1 MEFLLNG
8 IEIITVIIFG
18 LCLGSFLNVLI
29 IRIPRDENIAFP
41 ASHCVSCGE
50 KLKFYHNVPL
60 FSFIFLRGK
69 CGFCKSRISL
79 QYPLIEAVSSAL
91 CVFVYLKFGFSV
103 ESIFIALSL
112 LLLLALSVIDWRFSE
127 VPDNLN
133 FFALIFA
140 LIGGILLYK
149 DFLFV
154 IASAFSFAG
163 FFTLLRFAFQS
174 LLKKE
179 ALGEGDIIIASTMAG
194 LLGWQLAMVAIFL
207 GALFAMFPLLFL
219 GKSARIPFIPFLF
232 AGLLVCLFFS
242 EVFMIFLGNYV

>member
-1 MEFLLNG
+1 MEILLNS
-8 IEIITVIIFG
+8 IEVITTIIFG

-29 IRIPRDENIAFP
+29 IRIPQDENIALP
-41 ASHCVSCGE
+41 ASHCVHCGT
-50 KLKFYHNVPL
+50 KLKFYHNIPL
-60 FSFIFLRGK
+60 VSFIFLRGK
-69 CGFCKSRISL
+69 CSFCKAKISL
-79 QYPLIEAVSSAL
+79 QYPLIEALSAIL
-91 CVFVYLKFGFSV
+91 CVFVYLKFGFNA

-112 LLLLALSVIDWRFSE
+112 LLLLALAVIDWRFSE

-133 FFALIFA
+133 FFALLFA

-149 DFLFV
+149 DFLYV

-174 LLKKE
+174 LAKKE

-207 GALFAMFPLLFL
+207 AALFALFPLLFY
-219 GKSARIPFIPFLF
+219 GKKAKIPFIPFLF

-242 EVFMIFLGNYV
+242 EFFMEMLGNYV